1 LLASTGRSRAL
12 HVGELLALAA
22 SWISGPLAGQTC
34 TPTVAGSE
42 LVKPG
47 SLVMATNPTLPPM
60 QFVDSSGELQGM
72 RIILGREIA
81 RRLCLRPEYV
91 RIEFSAMI
99 PGLRA
104 ARWDVINTGL
114 FWNPERARIMQL
126 VPYELQAVSVS
137 VVNGNPLKVGR
148 PEDLAG
154 RSVGVELGGFE
165 EKALRTMN
173 TSLTDR
179 GLHPITIRIF
189 DNFAAAYQALSAG
202 QLDAVVTIDSTAE
215 EYARK
220 GRFDRPLH
228 GLYPA
233 PVAFGMK
240 SKVLSE
246 AIVKVLNDMLKDG
259 SYAKLMNEYGLL
271 ANTEPFSIRG
281 PPD

>member
-1 LLASTGRSRAL
+1 MSSVLRAAVLLAA
-12 HVGELLALAA
+12 VA
-22 SWISGPLAGQTC
+22 SSVSPPLDAQTC
-34 TPTVAGSE
+34 QPTVPGSE

-81 RRLCLRPEYV
+81 RRLCLQPEYV

-99 PGLRA
+99 PGLRTG
-104 ARWDVINTGL
+104 RWDVINTGM
-114 FWNPERARIMQL
+114 FWNPERARIMLL
-126 VPYELQAVSVS
+126 VPYESQAVSVS
-137 VVNGNPLKVGR
+137 VVKGNPLKVGR

-165 EKALRTMN
+165 ERALRTMN
-173 TSLTDR
+173 SSLTAQ
-179 GLHPITIRIF
+179 GLHAITIRIF
-189 DNFAAAYQALSAG
+189 DNFATAYQALAAG

-240 SKVLSE
+240 SKTLSA
-246 AIVKVLNDMLKDG
+246 AIVKVLNDMLADG
-259 SYAKLMNEYGLL
+259 SYAKLMNDYGLL
-271 ANTEPFSIRG
+271 ASTGPFAIKAA
-281 PPD
+281 PD

>member
-1 LLASTGRSRAL
+1 MNASTTTSSVLRAGLLLAA
-12 HVGELLALAA
+12 AA
-22 SWISGPLAGQTC
+22 STVCEPLDAQTC
-34 TPTVAGSE
+34 KPTVPGSE

-72 RIILGREIA
+72 RIILGKEIA
-81 RRLCLRPEYV
+81 RRLCLQPEYV

-99 PGLRA
+99 PGLRSG
-104 ARWDVINTGL
+104 RWDVINTGL
-114 FWNPERARIMQL
+114 FWNPERARIMLL
-126 VPYELQAVSVS
+126 VPYESQAVSVS
-137 VVNGNPLKVGR
+137 VPKGNPLKVSSA
-148 PEDLAG
+148 EDLAG

-173 TSLTDR
+173 ASLTDR
-179 GLHPITIRIF
+179 GMRAITIRIF
-189 DNFAAAYQALSAG
+189 DNFATAYQALSAG
-202 QLDAVVTIDSTAE
+202 QLDAVVAIDSTAE
-215 EYARK
+215 EYAKK

-240 SKVLSE
+240 SKALSE
-246 AIVKVLNDMLKDG
+246 MIVKVLNEMLKDG
-259 SYAKLMNEYGLL
+259 SYAKLMNDYGLL
-271 ANTEPFSIRG
+271 ANTEPFSIKA

>member
-1 LLASTGRSRAL
+1 MNASSGRPWLRTAALLAAAGSSVCAP
-12 HVGELLALAA
+12 LAA
-22 SWISGPLAGQTC
+22 QNCNPAV
-34 TPTVAGSE
+34 PGSE

-60 QFVDSSGELQGM
+60 QFVDASGELQGM

-81 RRLCLRPEYV
+81 RRLCLQPEYA

-104 ARWDVINTGL
+104 GRWDVINTGL
-114 FWNPERARIMQL
+114 FWNPDRARIMFL
-126 VPYELQAVSVS
+126 VPYESQGVSVS
-137 VVNGNPLKVGR
+137 VPSGNPLQVGR

-154 RSVGVELGGFE
+154 RSVGVEIGGFE

-179 GLHPITIRIF
+179 GLRAITIRVF
-189 DNFAAAYQALSAG
+189 DNFATAYQALNAG
-202 QLDAVVTIDSTAE
+202 QLDAVVAIDSTAD

-240 SKVLSE
+240 SKALSE
-246 AIVKVLNDMLKDG
+246 AIVKVLNDMRQDG
-259 SYAKLMNEYGLL
+259 SYAKLMNSYGLL
-271 ANTEPFSIRG
+271 TSSAPFSIKG
-281 PPD
+281 PTD